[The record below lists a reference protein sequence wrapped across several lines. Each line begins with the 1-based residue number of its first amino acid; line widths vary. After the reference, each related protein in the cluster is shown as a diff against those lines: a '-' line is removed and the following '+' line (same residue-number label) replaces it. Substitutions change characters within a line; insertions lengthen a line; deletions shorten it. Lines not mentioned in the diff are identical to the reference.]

1 MLRLK
6 LPTDPRWVDIAQKNI
21 NEILTDH
28 AYCEQK
34 AASAAISF
42 IVQYPEYPELV
53 DAMSDL
59 AREEMEHFQ
68 MVHDQIKKR
77 GLKLGYERKDD
88 YVKKVRQFFKGCDRV
103 HQLTDNLLLA
113 AMIEARS
120 CERFRV
126 LSEGIED
133 PELKTFYAELM
144 KSEAMHYTMF
154 LKFAREIGGAVM
166 DVDKKWQDFLSYEA
180 KVIATFGKTERIHG

>member
-6 LPTDPRWVDIAQKNI
+6 LSTDPRWVDIAQKNI
-21 NEILTDH
+21 EEILTDH

-42 IVQYPEYPELV
+42 IVQYPEYPNLV
-53 DAMSDL
+53 DAMADL

-68 MVHDQIKKR
+68 MVHDHIKKR

-88 YVKKVRQFFKGCDRV
+88 YVQQLRKFFKGGSRI

-133 PELKTFYAELM
+133 KELSAFYADLM
-144 KSEAMHYTMF
+144 KSEAMHYTLF
-154 LKFAREIGGAVM
+154 LKFAREIGGEVM
-166 DVDKKWQDFLSYEA
+166 DVDQKWNEFLEYEA
-180 KVIATFGKTERIHG
+180 SVVARFGKKELIHG